1 MFLSSQSLR
10 GLICPSVFE
19 FMMTEV
25 VPSSSHYQNGERV
38 KLMSHGGT
46 EEMRRKKRVEGKRER
61 ESALV
66 RRRRASL

>member
-1 MFLSSQSLR
+1 
-10 GLICPSVFE
+10 
-19 FMMTEV
+19 MTEV

-61 ESALV
+61 ESISQEEESF
-66 RRRRASL
+66 SLNQFGSFSEAIL